1 MSIRTSS
8 RSTKGQNKY
17 LQSML
22 EEEPDSYY
30 KGQQNGA
37 GKADDANGGGQD
49 DDGDEGV
56 VRCPVCGTNDDNYDA
71 ENDVHGDMVQCD
83 GCNSWQHIR
92 CMTKGQDTVDS
103 LLDKDGKYYCDQ
115 CDPSRY
121 SQLSE
126 HEDQEF
132 KLNDYENRDV
142 DDNFDEHADDD
153 DDEPVGG
160 KRRRSRQVNHR
171 NISNGGG
178 DQSVK
183 RRKSSLTS
191 DDGEAD
197 ARLRQNA
204 LKMFN
209 DLFNKYIIPDT
220 IEAKVYQLPQ
230 DVEDNQELADQ
241 MSKKLES
248 ELYEACLDKESNR
261 LGKFYPE
268 KVRSIFSNLKDKKN
282 LTLKTHVLNG
292 SLPLSKL
299 ATMSAQELANPDLQA
314 FKEKIDSESLDQLII
329 EQPNKPLWVK
339 THKGEEL
346 IENENEFHEDD
357 TVYAKHVLTRHDEPD
372 IDVKNVPISYEEPT
386 TPVIQSDAEK
396 KPETVIQE
404 ESVIPEESDGGS
416 NEIKVSYPEIGNEFL
431 GNVTYLGASKE
442 LDKNPYKTAFGDARL
457 SVEGRLS
464 RGKVLSYLHET
475 QASRTLLLYELVPK
489 DDWNMEEYE
498 SAANFKKMHSFLI
511 NNEKIIGIKNK
522 QKYEKNIYLIP
533 SEGNDSCFAIES
545 ILEKNNSR
553 CSLTDNEKR
562 LFLLV
567 LVKPELIH

>member
-22 EEEPDSYY
+22 EEEPEPYY

-37 GKADDANGGGQD
+37 EKANEDDDNE
-49 DDGDEGV
+49 DGDEGI

-71 ENDVHGDMVQCD
+71 ENDAYGDMVQCD

-92 CMTKGQDTVDS
+92 CMTNGQDSVNC
-103 LLDKDGKYYCDQ
+103 LLDKDGKYHCDQ

-126 HEDQEF
+126 HENQEF
-132 KLNDYENRDV
+132 KLNNEDTRFM
-142 DDNFDEHADDD
+142 DDNFDDHNDED

-160 KRRRSRQVNHR
+160 KRRRSRQQSRRSV
-171 NISNGGG
+171 SNGEG
-178 DQSVK
+178 DHSVK
-183 RRKSSLTS
+183 RKKSLAAS
-191 DDGEAD
+191 DDREGE

-209 DLFNKYIIPDT
+209 DLFSKYIIPDT
-220 IEAKVYQLPQ
+220 IEAEVYQLPNDIEENQ
-230 DVEDNQELADQ
+230 DLADN
-241 MSKKLES
+241 MSKNLES
-248 ELYEACLDKESNR
+248 ELYEACLDKENNR

-282 LTLKTHVLNG
+282 LTLKTHVVNG

-314 FKEKIDSESLDQLII
+314 FKEKVDSQSLDQLII
-329 EQPNKPLWVK
+329 EQPNKPRWVK

-346 IENENEFHEDD
+346 IEDENEFQENDMI
-357 TVYAKHVLTRHDEPD
+357 YAKHVVTHHEEPD
-372 IDVKNVPISYEEPT
+372 INIRNVSIPPGDPLATADQPDTKQEP
-386 TPVIQSDAEK
+386 EK
-396 KPETVIQE
+396 VVQKEVLP
-404 ESVIPEESDGGS
+404 DN
-416 NEIKVSYPEIGNEFL
+416 NEVRVSYPEIDNEFL
-431 GNVTYLGASKE
+431 GNVTYLGSSKE
-442 LDKNPYKTAFGDARL
+442 LENNPYKTAFGDAQL
-457 SVEGRLS
+457 FVEGRLS

-475 QASRTLLLYELVPK
+475 QSSRTLLLYELIPK

-511 NNEKIIGIKNK
+511 NNDKIIGIKNK
-522 QKYEKNIYLIP
+522 RRYEKNIYLIP
-533 SEGNDSCFAIES
+533 SEGNESCFAIES

-553 CSLTDNEKR
+553 SSLSDNEKK
-562 LFLLV
+562 LYLLV
-567 LVKPELIH
+567 LVKPELLSQAR

>member
-22 EEEPDSYY
+22 EEEPEPYY

-37 GKADDANGGGQD
+37 EKSNED
-49 DDGDEGV
+49 DDNEGVDEGI

-71 ENDVHGDMVQCD
+71 ENDAYGDMVQCD

-92 CMTKGQDTVDS
+92 CMTNGQDSVDS
-103 LLDKDGKYYCDQ
+103 LLDKDGKYHCDQ

-126 HEDQEF
+126 HEDKEF
-132 KLNDYENRDV
+132 KLNNEDTRFMDE
-142 DDNFDEHADDD
+142 NFDDHNDED

-160 KRRRSRQVNHR
+160 KRRRSRQQSRRSV
-171 NISNGGG
+171 SNGEGNH
-178 DQSVK
+178 SVK
-183 RRKSSLTS
+183 RKKSLAAS
-191 DDGEAD
+191 DDREGE

-209 DLFNKYIIPDT
+209 DLFSKYIIPDT
-220 IEAKVYQLPQ
+220 ITAEVYQLPNDIEENQ
-230 DVEDNQELADQ
+230 DLADK
-241 MSKKLES
+241 MSKSLES
-248 ELYEACLDKESNR
+248 ELYEACLDKENNR

-282 LTLKTHVLNG
+282 LTLKTHVVNG

-299 ATMSAQELANPDLQA
+299 AKMSAQELANPDLQA
-314 FKEKIDSESLDQLII
+314 FKEKVDSQSLDQLII
-329 EQPNKPLWVK
+329 EQPNKPRWVK

-346 IENENEFHEDD
+346 IEDENEFQENDM
-357 TVYAKHVLTRHDEPD
+357 VYAKHVVTHHDDPD
-372 IDVKNVPISYEEPT
+372 INIRNVSIPPGDPLATADQPDTEQEP
-386 TPVIQSDAEK
+386 EK
-396 KPETVIQE
+396 VVQKENFP
-404 ESVIPEESDGGS
+404 DS
-416 NEIKVSYPEIGNEFL
+416 NEVRVSYPEIDNEFL
-431 GNVTYLGASKE
+431 GNVTYLGSSKE
-442 LDKNPYKTAFGDARL
+442 LENNPYKTAFGDAQL
-457 SVEGRLS
+457 FVEGRLS

-475 QASRTLLLYELVPK
+475 QSSRTLLLYELVPK

-511 NNEKIIGIKNK
+511 NNDKIIGIKNK
-522 QKYEKNIYLIP
+522 QRYEKNIYLIP
-533 SEGNDSCFAIES
+533 SEGNESCFAIES

-553 CSLTDNEKR
+553 SSLTDNEKK
-562 LFLLV
+562 LYLLV
-567 LVKPELIH
+567 LVKPELLS